1 MSCFLGDMTE
11 ATGSEEKPL
20 TEIPLLSNLSFLHS
34 PFEEKRKGCGRFKCW
49 RLLFLSAILFGQQ
62 GCHIIN
68 TRPRTWEPLFCTPLP
83 LHEMTTF
90 VHNYHMKNTHPKEAG
105 KWDLIPLFLFFLTW
119 EHPILTIL
127 NLQAALLYQL
137 AENRNNSGS
146 ENVGH
151 SGVTAHHWHSLSS
164 TFTACQV
171 WLTLHTLYLG
181 RRSPAQ
187 QPDCFWSFLQHS
199 KLHSEQKAS
208 PFSLALFLTS
218 LHFDFSSQIGM
229 HNDSTTCELL
239 KNTPLQAN
247 DIMKTVY
254 CEENVNEEQKVK
266 DF

>member
-1 MSCFLGDMTE
+1 MGLD
-11 ATGSEEKPL
+11 
-20 TEIPLLSNLSFLHS
+20 
-34 PFEEKRKGCGRFKCW
+34 
-49 RLLFLSAILFGQQ
+49 
-62 GCHIIN
+62 
-68 TRPRTWEPLFCTPLP
+68 
-83 LHEMTTF
+83 TF
-90 VHNYHMKNTHPKEAG
+90 T
-105 KWDLIPLFLFFLTW
+105 FFFFFFLTW
-119 EHPILTIL
+119 ECPILTIL

-181 RRSPAQ
+181 RRSPSQ

-218 LHFDFSSQIGM
+218 LHFDFSSQMGM

-254 CEENVNEEQKVK
+254 CEENVNEEQKVE